1 MTSSLK
7 ELACPVPTT
16 LAAKATNELGVKEIH
31 HAHAGYVWL
40 TLQRLGVRPS
50 DLEDALQEVFV
61 VVHRR
66 LSSYD
71 KNAKLSSWL
80 FGISVRVAAQFRRRA
95 HLRREEVVEQVPE
108 RPSNPGFTPEQASLA
123 LEARRVLER
132 VLDTLEARQ
141 RAVFVMFEIDG
152 LACSE
157 IAAQLEVPIG
167 TVHSRLHAARKAF
180 ANAAKREQARRKG
193 KQP

>member
-1 MTSSLK
+1 
-7 ELACPVPTT
+7 LACPVPAA
-16 LAAKATNELGVKEIH
+16 LAAQATTELGVKEIH
-31 HAHAGYVWL
+31 HAHAGFVWL

-66 LSSYD
+66 LPSYD
-71 KNAKLSSWL
+71 KSAKLSSWL

-95 HLRREEVVEQVPE
+95 HLRREQVVEQVPE
-108 RPSNPGFTPEQASLA
+108 RPSNPGFSPEQAALA

-132 VLDTLEARQ
+132 VLDSMEPRQ

-152 LACSE
+152 LPCAE
-157 IAAQLEVPIG
+157 IALELDLPIG
-167 TVHSRLHAARKAF
+167 TVHSRLYAARKAF
-180 ANAAKREQARRKG
+180 ANAARREQARSKG
-193 KQP
+193 KQS